1 MNPLE
6 TSRGS
11 DGKGDINYDYT
22 YTAGGE
28 AIPLF
33 RIEILEDTTKKTL
46 EGELEHPYITERVTG
61 EPSLEPP
68 ATIAKIKEILKEAIK
83 LINEVLEIFELD
95 IIESI
100 NKFSLFEEQIKLI
113 WENREETNEY
123 FRDVIVHLLA
133 AAHNSQ
139 YQKYSKNQFK
149 SFKLI
154 LENIQDIN
162 IDKSHVRETL
172 KIFRTHKIDIFAPIR
187 NWGNYRIE
195 IKKG

>member
-11 DGKGDINYDYT
+11 DGKGDIKYDYT
-22 YTAGGE
+22 YTTGGE
-28 AIPLF
+28 VIPSF
-33 RIEILEDTTKKTL
+33 RKGILEDTTKKTL
-46 EGELEHPYITERVTG
+46 EGESEHIYITERVTG
-61 EPSLEPP
+61 EPSLKPSAAIE
-68 ATIAKIKEILKEAIK
+68 KVKEILKEAIK
-83 LINEVLEIFELD
+83 LIEEVLEVFEFD

-139 YQKYSKNQFK
+139 YQKYNKNQFQ

-162 IDKSHVRETL
+162 IDKSHVRESL
-172 KIFRTHKIDIFAPIR
+172 KIFRTNKIDLFAPIR